1 MISGIINVNKPS
13 GVTSFFVVNKI
24 KKILGTKKV
33 GHLGTLDPLASG
45 VLPIAVNKATK
56 LFDYYLK
63 KEKEYIAEFEFSY
76 ETTTLDAEGEIINKN
91 EKIIST
97 SDLIKVIPSLVGEI
111 NQVPPAF
118 SAKKVNG
125 VRSYDLARNGQP
137 VELKPSKVF
146 IKSIEIL
153 EEIKQNKFK
162 LKIKCGA
169 GTYIRSIGRDLA
181 EMLGTYATM
190 TSLIRT
196 KSGEF
201 NIENSLTIEEI
212 ESLKEK
218 AIKEIDFKYP
228 KITLDETSLF
238 KLSNGVS
245 INYNEDGCYQIY
257 NKEKLIFITK
267 CENNKMKVLYRF

>member
-13 GVTSFFVVNKI
+13 GVTSFTVVNKI

-45 VLPIAVNKATK
+45 VLPVAVNKATK

-97 SDLIKVIPSLVGEI
+97 SDLIKVIPLLVGEI

-125 VRSYDLARNGQP
+125 VRSYDLARNGQS

-146 IKSIEIL
+146 IKNIEIL

-162 LKIKCGA
+162 LKINCGA
-169 GTYIRSIGRDLA
+169 GTYVRSIGRDLA
-181 EMLGTYATM
+181 KMLDTYATM

-201 NIENSLTIEEI
+201 NIENSLTIEQIEI
-212 ESLKEK
+212 LKEK
-218 AIKEIDFKYP
+218 AIKEIDLGFP
-228 KITLDETSLF
+228 KITLDETGLF
-238 KLSNGVS
+238 KLSNGVL
-245 INYNEDGCYQIY
+245 INYKSDGCYQIY
-257 NKEKLIFITK
+257 DKEKLIFITK

>member
-91 EKIIST
+91 EKIISA

-125 VRSYDLARNGQP
+125 VRSYDLARNGQQ

-245 INYNEDGCYQIY
+245 INYKEDGCYQIY

>member
-153 EEIKQNKFK
+153 EKIKQNKFK

-218 AIKEIDFKYP
+218 AIEEIDFKYP

-245 INYNEDGCYQIY
+245 INYKEDGCYQIY